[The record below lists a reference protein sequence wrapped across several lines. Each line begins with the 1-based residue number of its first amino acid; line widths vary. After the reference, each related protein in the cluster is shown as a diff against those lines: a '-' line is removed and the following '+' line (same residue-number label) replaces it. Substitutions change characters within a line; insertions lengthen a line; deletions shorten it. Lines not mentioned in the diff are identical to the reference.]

1 MNNELERANS
11 IFRWVQGIS
20 EYRFLYVDSQ
30 SKHTLYC
37 IPIETY
43 EWKTYFTVYK
53 LVKKNYL
60 KNKYIKIKIVF
71 LNILKEVLEKYVLRE
86 KYPLK
91 IVVSMNY
98 SMVCLTVRSLLS
110 LSTSIIWMTAGSLTE
125 ERMTLLGRL
134 HTYTQSLSATTDP
147 TQPHLSSLYTW

>member
-1 MNNELERANS
+1 MSILRAN
-11 IFRWVQGIS
+11 I
-20 EYRFLYVDSQ
+20 LYI
-30 SKHTLYC
+30 L
-37 IPIETY
+37 IETH
-43 EWKTYFTVYK
+43 EWKTYFTLVYK

-71 LNILKEVLEKYVLRE
+71 FNILKEVLEKYVLRE

-91 IVVSMNY
+91 IVVSMNC

-147 TQPHLSSLYTW
+147 TQPHLSSLYQ